1 MGFEGNVV
9 NVPEE
14 TSVTLCMS
22 IRALQSLPVVL
33 AHRKSGH
40 ALDEFVDLKNR
51 PPYLQQWL
59 VF

>member
-1 MGFEGNVV
+1 VV

-14 TSVTLCMS
+14 TSVTLCMN

-40 ALDEFVDLKNR
+40 ALDEFVDFKVR